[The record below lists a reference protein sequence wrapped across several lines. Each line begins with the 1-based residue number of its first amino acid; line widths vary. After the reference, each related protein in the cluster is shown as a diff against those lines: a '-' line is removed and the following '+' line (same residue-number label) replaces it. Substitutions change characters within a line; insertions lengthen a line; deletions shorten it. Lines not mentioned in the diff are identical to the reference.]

1 MSDQPTPGG
10 DTAVASSRSSSSRR
24 ASSVLSW
31 IITVAIAVTVALV
44 VRAFVFQMFW
54 IPSESMSPTLEKGD
68 RVIVTK
74 LGDVTNPAR
83 GDIVVF
89 SRPAAL
95 ASGEEHL
102 IKRVIG
108 LPGDRVAFVD
118 GQVFIDGAPLSEP
131 YLPEGTQTLDLSSPG
146 CTLEVPCVIGPDQLW
161 MMGDNRDESADSR
174 RFGPIEESTVVGRA
188 FVTVW
193 PVGRFSGL

>member
-1 MSDQPTPGG
+1 MSDQATSADSRGAAPATRPQR
-10 DTAVASSRSSSSRR
+10 RSSSL
-24 ASSVLSW
+24 LSW
-31 IITVAIAVTVALV
+31 VLTVGIAVIVALV

-54 IPSESMSPTLEKGD
+54 IPSESMTPTLEKGD
-68 RVIVTK
+68 RVLVSK
-74 LGDVTNPAR
+74 LGDVTSPTR

-89 SRPAAL
+89 SRPPSL

-118 GQVFIDGAPLSEP
+118 GQVFIDEAPLAEP
-131 YLPEGTQTLDLSSPG
+131 YLPEGTETIDLSTPG
-146 CTLEVPCVIGPDQLW
+146 CTLQAPCAVGPGQLW
-161 MMGDNRDESADSR
+161 MMGDNRDQSADSR
-174 RFGPIEESTVVGRA
+174 RFGAIESSTVVGRA

-193 PVGRFSGL
+193 PISRFGGL